1 MPETELSASLGVDQ
15 KPAEEQAMRDFT
27 ARPEHGVVW
36 ISGASSGIGR
46 ALALKLAEEGYK
58 VAVTARNHEKLVDL
72 QAEAHGLAGSIIV
85 LDGDVTNAEDMEHTV
100 AAIEY
105 QHGTLA
111 MAIFNAGIYVPV
123 DGAHLIRDD
132 FEKTFAVNLSGV
144 VNCLVPA
151 VRHMRMKGQGQ
162 IAIVS
167 SATGFGGL
175 PTSAAYGATKAA
187 LINMAESLKFDLDK
201 IGIRVQ
207 VITPGFVDTPAT
219 KTNKFPMPDLIS
231 PQTAAEEIALGL
243 KSQAFEIAFPRSFI
257 YKLKLLRFL
266 PYGLYFKLVNRFTGW
281 GDRPMK
287 TPPHTAAHPAE

>member
-1 MPETELSASLGVDQ
+1 
-15 KPAEEQAMRDFT
+15 MRDFI

-72 QAEAHGLAGSIIV
+72 QAEAAGLSGSIIV
-85 LDGDVTNAEDMEHTV
+85 LDGDVTNASDMEHTV

-111 MAIFNAGIYVPV
+111 MAVLNAGINVPI
-123 DGAHLIRDD
+123 DGAHLNRDD
-132 FEKTFAVNLSGV
+132 FERSFAVNLSGV

-162 IAIVS
+162 VAIVS
-167 SATGFGGL
+167 SATAFAGL

-201 IGIRVQ
+201 LGIRVQ
-207 VITPGFVDTPAT
+207 LITPGFVDTEAT
-219 KTNKFPMPDLIS
+219 KGNQFPTRNLIS
-231 PQTAAEEIALGL
+231 AQVAADEIAAGL
-243 KSQAFEIAFPRSFI
+243 KSSAFEISFPKSLTF
-257 YKLKLLRFL
+257 KLKLLRLL
-266 PYGLYFKLVNRFTGW
+266 PYNLYFHAISRYTARNST
-281 GDRPMK
+281 PAK
-287 TPPHTAAHPAE
+287 TPPRTAAHPAE

>member
-1 MPETELSASLGVDQ
+1 
-15 KPAEEQAMRDFT
+15 MRDFT

-58 VAVTARNHEKLVDL
+58 VAVTARNHDKLVDL

-123 DGAHLIRDD
+123 DGTHLIRDD

-219 KTNKFPMPDLIS
+219 RANTFRMPDLIS
-231 PQTAAEEIALGL
+231 PQTAAEEIARGL
-243 KSQAFEIAFPRSFI
+243 KSPAFEISFPKSFT

-266 PYGLYFKLVNRFTGW
+266 PYNLYFRLVARFTGW
-281 GDRPMK
+281 SSHPMK